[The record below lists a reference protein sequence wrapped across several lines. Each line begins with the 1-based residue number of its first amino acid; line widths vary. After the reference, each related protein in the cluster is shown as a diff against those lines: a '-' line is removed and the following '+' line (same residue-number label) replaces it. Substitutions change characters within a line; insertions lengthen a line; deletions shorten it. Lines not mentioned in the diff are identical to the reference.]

1 MEQGTVS
8 RYFLGAN
15 TGGGFFSLYDG
26 FTDPLAGDFLHVI
39 KGGPGCGKS
48 TLMRRVGAAAEAA
61 GLPVEYVHCSGDP
74 DSLDAVWLPTRRVG
88 YVDGTAPHVIEA
100 VYPGAAADYL
110 DMSRFLDSAALRPAL
125 AEIADITRRYQAQYA
140 LAYRQLAAAVALL
153 PRNLPGLG
161 DNGAAVRAAR
171 RAGGLARRLLPPLG
185 KPGTA
190 RRRFL
195 TSVSCQ
201 GCLRQVETLERYP
214 RRLLLE
220 NALGLGQVYL
230 ETLSRAALA
239 RGYDAV
245 LCPDPLEPERLE
257 ALLLPEAELAVL
269 AVDPVLGGAVPEGR
283 HLRLDGLVRA
293 EVSHGLRPLLRQRK
307 RESAEVLAAAVDTLA
322 RAKALHDELEAVY
335 RGHVDFAGADALAER
350 EIARSV
356 LG

>member
-26 FTDPLAGDFLHVI
+26 FTDPAGGDFLHVI

-48 TLMRRVGAAAEAA
+48 TLMKRVGAAAEAS
-61 GLPVEYVHCSGDP
+61 GLPVEYIHCSGDP
-74 DSLDAVWLPTRRVG
+74 DSLDAVWLPTQRLG

-100 VYPGAAADYL
+100 VYPGAASDYL
-110 DMSRFLDSAALRPAL
+110 DMSRFLDCAALRPRL
-125 AEIADITRRYQAQYA
+125 GEIADITRRYQARYA
-140 LAYRQLAAAVALL
+140 LAYRQLAAATALL
-153 PRNLPGLG
+153 PRNLPELA
-161 DNGAAVRAAR
+161 DTEAAARAAR
-171 RAGGLARRLLPPLG
+171 RARGLARRLLPPLG
-185 KPGTA
+185 KAGSV

-195 TSVSCQ
+195 SAVCCQ
-201 GCLRQVETLERYP
+201 GWLRQTETLAAYP
-214 RRLLLE
+214 RRLLLD
-220 NALGLGQVYL
+220 NTLGLGQVYL

-245 LCPDPLEPERLE
+245 LCADPLEPERLE

-269 AVDPVLGGAVPEGR
+269 AVDPGLGGAVPEGR
-283 HLRLDGLVRA
+283 HLRLDGLARG
-293 EVSHGLRPLLRQRK
+293 ELDRGLRPLLRARK
-307 RESAEVLAAAVDTLA
+307 RESAQLLSAAVETLA
-322 RAKALHDELEAVY
+322 QAKALHDELEAVY

-356 LG
+356 PG